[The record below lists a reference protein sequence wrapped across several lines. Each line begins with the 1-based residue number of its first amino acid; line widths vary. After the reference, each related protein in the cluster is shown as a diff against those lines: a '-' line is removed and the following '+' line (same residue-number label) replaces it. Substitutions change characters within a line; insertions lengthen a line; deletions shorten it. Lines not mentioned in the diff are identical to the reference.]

1 MFNLTEDRVNVNHHA
16 ILLDIVTRRKF
27 RYDGYLTISVIKLLL
42 SVVVVVVDGWLG
54 EVREIFGRRLGDIR
68 RSVPYLHYSRPPT
81 GTTILVSGYCS
92 FCASGHDDVLCI
104 SEIFDC

>member
-54 EVREIFGRRLGDIR
+54 EVREIFGRDIR
-68 RSVPYLHYSRPPT
+68 RSV
-81 GTTILVSGYCS
+81 TILHT
-92 FCASGHDDVLCI
+92 FITLAHQRVLQY
-104 SEIFDC
+104 

>member
-1 MFNLTEDRVNVNHHA
+1 MFNLTEDRVNVSHHA

-54 EVREIFGRRLGDIR
+54 EVREIFGRRLGDIA
-68 RSVPYLHYSRPPT
+68 RSA
-81 GTTILVSGYCS
+81 LVGMMMYC
-92 FCASGHDDVLCI
+92 
-104 SEIFDC
+104 EIFDCCNKCGN

>member
-54 EVREIFGRRLGDIR
+54 EVREILVGGWAILDDP
-68 RSVPYLHYSRPPT
+68 SPYYHFITLAHQR
-81 GTTILVSGYCS
+81 
-92 FCASGHDDVLCI
+92 VLQY
-104 SEIFDC
+104 

>member
-42 SVVVVVVDGWLG
+42 SVVVVAVVDGWLG
-54 EVREIFGRRLGDIR
+54 EVREIFGRRWAILDDPSILHTCYQPIPIALG
-68 RSVPYLHYSRPPT
+68 
-81 GTTILVSGYCS
+81 
-92 FCASGHDDVLCI
+92 
-104 SEIFDC
+104 

>member
-1 MFNLTEDRVNVNHHA
+1 MFNLTEDRVNVNHLA

-54 EVREIFGRRLGDIR
+54 EVREIFGRRLGDIA
-68 RSVPYLHYSRPPT
+68 RSA
-81 GTTILVSGYCS
+81 LVGMMMYC
-92 FCASGHDDVLCI
+92 
-104 SEIFDC
+104 EIFDCCNKCGN

>member
-42 SVVVVVVDGWLG
+42 SVVVVVVDGWSG
-54 EVREIFGRRLGDIR
+54 EVREILVGGWAILDDPSPYYIHATTSLRSPTNGYYNISVRL
-68 RSVPYLHYSRPPT
+68 L
-81 GTTILVSGYCS
+81 LV
-92 FCASGHDDVLCI
+92 LR
-104 SEIFDC
+104 